1 MLRTYALCFGQEG
14 KYKFAA
20 RHFSRVVDY
29 LQEEDML
36 VGDEKR
42 KRDALVLSA
51 YLNMAACHL
60 KLDNNLEVVHSCEN
74 ALEMEPR
81 SEKALYRRA
90 TVCMIAVQTFI
101 ITSTSNFAPPNP
113 PRREF

>member
-1 MLRTYALCFGQEG
+1 MQEG

-20 RHFSRVVDY
+20 HHFSRVVDY

-36 VGDEKR
+36 IGDEKR
-42 KRDALVLSA
+42 KRDGLMLSA
-51 YLNMAACHL
+51 YLNMAACYL
-60 KLDNNLEVVHSCEN
+60 KLDSNLEVVHNCEK

-90 TVCMIAVQTFI
+90 TV
-101 ITSTSNFAPPNP
+101 
-113 PRREF
+113 

>member
-1 MLRTYALCFGQEG
+1 LAQKG

-36 VGDEKR
+36 IGDEKR
-42 KRDALVLSA
+42 KRDGLMFSA

-60 KLDNNLEVVHSCEN
+60 KLNNNLEVVHSCEK
-74 ALEMEPR
+74 ALEMEPWN
-81 SEKALYRRA
+81 EKALYRRA
-90 TVCMIAVQTFI
+90 TV
-101 ITSTSNFAPPNP
+101 
-113 PRREF
+113 R

>member
-1 MLRTYALCFGQEG
+1 MQEG

-36 VGDEKR
+36 VGEEKR
-42 KRDALVLSA
+42 KRDDLMLTA
-51 YLNMAACHL
+51 YLNMAACYL
-60 KLDNNLEVVHSCEN
+60 KLDKNLDAVHSCEK

-81 SEKALYRRA
+81 NEKALYRRA
-90 TVCMIAVQTFI
+90 KV
-101 ITSTSNFAPPNP
+101 
-113 PRREF
+113 R